1 MNIFNKN
8 LIVLFHQVES
18 LEWFESTIK
27 TISRV
32 FDFVS
37 SKEII
42 DYYNGNLNLNG
53 SCHITFDDGHKS
65 IYHNAFPILKK
76 YNLNASLFIS
86 PSILDGNQNYWWQ
99 KIDFY
104 KEEKIYIE
112 LAKLLNI
119 DKDKLKAMGLK
130 PVEILKELDLKKI
143 NELLNILQSINK
155 KNLEFLN
162 INKEE
167 LIEMSNSGNFT
178 IGSHTYN
185 HPILANESNSDVDFE
200 IHQSKEYLENLLD
213 KEVDTFAYPNGITG
227 LDFGSRE
234 IEICRSANIKI
245 AYSCEVSY
253 FSKIHSSLSV
263 PRLEISTG
271 SNLKNLTKIF
281 LLKYLKNQFS
291 SPNITS
297 ERLNF
302 RKILNR

>member
-119 DKDKLKAMGLK
+119 DKDKLKALGVK

-213 KEVDTFAYPNGITG
+213 KEVDTFAYPNGIPG

-253 FSKIHSSLSV
+253 FSKSNSSLSV
-263 PRLEISTG
+263 PRLEISNG
-271 SNLKNLTKIF
+271 SRFKNLTKIF
-281 LLKYLKNQFS
+281 FLNYFKDRLMNLNVNS
-291 SPNITS
+291 A
-297 ERLNF
+297 RLNL
-302 RKILNR
+302 KKDMV

>member
-8 LIVLFHQVES
+8 LIVLFHRVES

-37 SKEII
+37 SKDII
-42 DYYNGNLNLNG
+42 DCYNGNLNLTG

-253 FSKIHSSLSV
+253 FSKFNSSLSV
-263 PRLEISTG
+263 PRLEISNG
-271 SNLKNLTKIF
+271 SRFKNLTKIF
-281 LLKYLKNQFS
+281 FLNYFKDRLMNLNVNS
-291 SPNITS
+291 A
-297 ERLNF
+297 RLNL
-302 RKILNR
+302 KKDMV